1 MTHQA
6 KRELL
11 KKIRPRYLKASKAE
25 KTRILDEFAAAT
37 DYNRKYAIHL
47 LRNGPPRRSTKRAGR
62 RRTYGPEVVAAL
74 AQVWEASGRVC
85 GKRLQPFIGEM
96 AEVLERHQELVIS
109 EQTKTLLGQMST
121 ATIDRRL
128 QAARARSAHR
138 GRSVGGTKPGSLL
151 KTAIPVRTF
160 ADWDEAKPGFVE
172 MDLVAHCGDTTTGVY
187 LNTLCVV
194 DIATG
199 WTEPVAVANK
209 GQQATFEGIQIM
221 RQRLPFPLLGIDSD
235 NGSEFIND
243 HLHRYCLNQHITF
256 TRSRPY
262 RKNDQAH
269 VEQKNWTAVRQWV
282 GYHRYES
289 PEALALLEAIYA
301 DLRLFINFFQPVM
314 KLIDKTRV
322 GSKVRKQYDTAQ
334 TPYQRV
340 LASPDIDDSVKDQLR
355 DLYLSLNP
363 LALQRRIEANLKKL
377 WTLNR

>member
-1 MTHQA
+1 MTKQA

-25 KTRILDEFAAAT
+25 KTRILDEFVATT

-47 LRNGPPRRSTKRAGR
+47 LHNGPPRRSTKRAGR
-62 RRTYGPEVVAAL
+62 QPTYGPDVVAAL
-74 AQVWEASGRVC
+74 AKVWEASGRVC
-85 GKRLQPFIGEM
+85 GKRLGPFVPEM
-96 AEVLERHQELVIS
+96 VAVLERHGELAIS
-109 EQTKTLLGQMST
+109 PETKSLLLHMSV

-128 QAARARSAHR
+128 QAARAKLPQR
-138 GRSVGGTKPGSLL
+138 GRTTTKPGSLL
-151 KTAIPVRTF
+151 KDAIPVRTF

-172 MDLVAHCGDTTTGVY
+172 MDLVAHCGDTTAGVY

-209 GQQATFEGIQIM
+209 GQKATFEGIKTM

-235 NGSEFIND
+235 NGTEFIND
-243 HLHRYCLNQHITF
+243 HLHRYCLKEHITF

-269 VEQKNWTAVRQWV
+269 VEQKNWTVVRQWV
-282 GYHRYES
+282 GYERYES
-289 PEALALLEAIYA
+289 PEALALLETIYI
-301 DLRLFINFFQPVM
+301 DLRLFVNFFQPVM
-314 KLIDKTRV
+314 KLVEKKRV
-322 GSKVRKQYDTAQ
+322 GSKVRKKYDTAQ

-355 DLYLSLNP
+355 ELYPSLNP

-377 WTLNR
+377 WAPDR